1 MSKCAFKAAL
11 LGLCCVVGTTAGWCA
26 DDTANFGIYGSNTIG
41 AQLMPTLVE
50 AYAASAGAN
59 ITRLAGGDP
68 EQVELKLTG
77 QTGVPL
83 ALIDIRSHGSGTA
96 VPALVS
102 GKASIGMLSRPMS
115 DKEAQ
120 ALLQTGLP
128 DLRNPGY
135 AHVLA
140 MDGIL
145 VLVSPDNPM
154 GTLSLDQIAGIFA
167 GTIRDWSAVGGAP
180 GPIHIY
186 ARDDKSGTFDTFN
199 TLVLKSRNLALSKD
213 AKRFESSEELS
224 DEVARNP
231 NGVGFVGFA
240 YLRNA
245 KALGIATECGITSN
259 PTTFNVK
266 SEEYPLSRRLFLYTK
281 PLAKGTIAAD
291 VLDYALSIDARSSI
305 LAAGYVDQE
314 FELLDR
320 NEHMLRLASSL
331 VLNDPDVDIAMLKQ
345 LASDLKAHLRMSTT
359 FRFALNSATLDN
371 KSIADVQRL
380 ARIVRFLVETGQ
392 RKTITLAGFTDSI
405 GNFARNAVLS
415 LARAEQVKAA
425 VLKAAGVAVPADM
438 IATRGYSKL
447 LPTACNSS
455 EEGRHNNR
463 RVESWLR

>member
-1 MSKCAFKAAL
+1 MCIQSRT
-11 LGLCCVVGTTAGWCA
+11 VGTLLRRGNNCGLVRRRYHQLRYLWFEYNWGTAYA
-26 DDTANFGIYGSNTIG
+26 D
-41 AQLMPTLVE
+41 LVE

-120 ALLQTGLP
+120 TLLQTGLP

-186 ARDDKSGTFDTFN
+186 ARDDKS
-199 TLVLKSRNLALSKD
+199 
-213 AKRFESSEELS
+213 
-224 DEVARNP
+224 
-231 NGVGFVGFA
+231 
-240 YLRNA
+240 
-245 KALGIATECGITSN
+245 
-259 PTTFNVK
+259 
-266 SEEYPLSRRLFLYTK
+266 RRRT
-281 PLAKGTIAAD
+281 P
-291 VLDYALSIDARSSI
+291 
-305 LAAGYVDQE
+305 
-314 FELLDR
+314 
-320 NEHMLRLASSL
+320 
-331 VLNDPDVDIAMLKQ
+331 
-345 LASDLKAHLRMSTT
+345 
-359 FRFALNSATLDN
+359 
-371 KSIADVQRL
+371 
-380 ARIVRFLVETGQ
+380 
-392 RKTITLAGFTDSI
+392 
-405 GNFARNAVLS
+405 
-415 LARAEQVKAA
+415 
-425 VLKAAGVAVPADM
+425 
-438 IATRGYSKL
+438 
-447 LPTACNSS
+447 
-455 EEGRHNNR
+455 
-463 RVESWLR
+463 